1 MKNVLPF
8 FIIFILFS
16 FIKLQKLSLTSHTS
30 NKFPIKTG
38 TYMDLINV
46 NIECPNYGVFKNFI
60 IRKGNGYFWFE
71 YQCYSAQTPKADYG
85 EPIIKQVL
93 YTGHKKHNFHLYNG
107 IIQYLNDYELCC
119 LVDYGLK
126 GFHIFIADNILKTD
140 VFCHG
145 LKVTYTS
152 KVMYAT
158 TAQLTSGNS
167 LEGFFN
173 ILVGRTDTET
183 DVDIGFPLR
192 GFKFVVDTS
201 KSRYY
206 PTVYFV
212 YAYSKLRKM
221 SVVADAYKKKFE
233 ELRNSNNQKN

>member
-38 TYMDLINV
+38 TYMDLIDV
-46 NIECPNYGVFKNFI
+46 NIECPNKGVFKNFI

-71 YQCYSAQTPKADYG
+71 YQCYSAQTINADYG
-85 EPIIKQVL
+85 EPIIKQVT
-93 YTGHKKHNFHLYNG
+93 YIGKNKNVIHLYKG
-107 IIQYLNDYELCC
+107 VIQYLNDYELNCA
-119 LVDYGLK
+119 VDYGLK
-126 GFHIFIADNILKTD
+126 GFHIYVSDNYLKTD
-140 VFCHG
+140 LYCHG

-152 KVMYAT
+152 KLMYAT
-158 TAQLTSGNS
+158 TAQMTSGNS
-167 LEGFFN
+167 FEGFFN

-221 SVVADAYKKKFE
+221 SVVADAYKKKFA